1 MRTSIRASRVRRC
14 LGVVI
19 VAGALGV
26 AGTSNVRA
34 QTPAASPQPAPAPTS
49 PRIGVQ
55 GLGFVGLDFL
65 RAEQSVEAL
74 GLDERPVEFGGSVR
88 ISNLWRALF
97 AEVHASR
104 WSTSGERAFVDSSGE
119 VFPLGI
125 PLDVDATHVDVSVGW
140 RFYPRNRS
148 AIRTPV
154 PYVAGGAGVVRYRE
168 ESPFAEAGDD
178 LRTSTTT
185 YHAAAG
191 FDYPLSRWLGIT
203 GDVRYRFAPDVIG
216 EDGVSSAFEE
226 DDLGGFQLAIG
237 VRVGFGLA
245 APVAPRAPEPD
256 PRPAPELVVP
266 TKPAIDSRTGT
277 IMVEAPVF
285 LLPDRTRVP
294 LRVLEAGTP
303 VRILEDVDGWV
314 RIEFRDPQ
322 FGARVGYV
330 EARFVRR

>member
-1 MRTSIRASRVRRC
+1 MKTSMRASRVRRC
-14 LGVVI
+14 LGVMV
-19 VAGALGV
+19 VASALQV
-26 AGTSNVRA
+26 AGTSTLNA
-34 QTPAASPQPAPAPTS
+34 QTPAASPPPSPAPSGTG
-49 PRIGVQ
+49 IGVQ

-65 RAEQSVEAL
+65 RAEQSAEAL

-104 WSTSGERAFVDSSGE
+104 WSTSGERAFVDSTGE

-140 RFYPRNRS
+140 RFYARNRS

-154 PYVAGGAGVVRYRE
+154 TYVAGGAGMVRYRE

-178 LRTSTTT
+178 LRTSTAT
-185 YHAAAG
+185 YHVAAG
-191 FDYPLSRWLGIT
+191 FDYPLSRWFGIT
-203 GDVRYRFAPDVIG
+203 GDVRYRFVPDVIG

-226 DDLGGFQLAIG
+226 DDLGGFRLAVG
-237 VRVGFGLA
+237 VRVGFGVA
-245 APVAPRAPEPD
+245 APIAPRAPEPD
-256 PRPAPELVVP
+256 PRPAPELVTPTVP
-266 TKPAIDSRTGT
+266 AVDTRTGT
-277 IMVEAPVF
+277 ITVEAPVF

-294 LRVLEAGTP
+294 LRVLEAGTG
-303 VRILEDVDGWV
+303 VRILEDIEGWV

-322 FGARVGYV
+322 FGTRVGYV